1 VDYSKICFVI
11 MPFATKDV
19 AGKPVNFDA
28 IYDRIFEPAIRR
40 VNLPETG
47 NLEPRR
53 TDKDFFSGDIS
64 NEMFRYIEY
73 SRFALTDI
81 TGLNANV
88 FYELGAR
95 HRVRDSVTAIFR
107 QANAPIPF
115 DINSIKAFQYEYEP
129 ETQAETSRTLVSRVL
144 TESLV
149 QNRLDSPIRIA
160 LAAQQEQAG
169 IPEQI
174 LKDAENAI
182 RNDDFERAILLYG
195 EASRLQPTN
204 PLTRMKLGIL
214 LKDRGRWVEALREF
228 ETVVSGQPSYAE
240 AWREKGIAENKLAQ
254 EGIAAGTEPPLS
266 SPLPGEEALRRAIQ
280 LNPGDF
286 DALAS
291 LGGVLKAAHRY
302 AEAREA
308 YLMSRKASSDHPY
321 PLLNEIKLRAMLSG
335 KLELEPR
342 DRRALARAGMMREKQ
357 IAQEPPYD
365 KPWCFFDLA
374 EIRLYSGKPD
384 ESLELIRQGLINAD
398 HDWQG
403 ATFLKS
409 LEMLAP
415 LGAAIRGL
423 DPCLE
428 LLRDWQ
434 LTGNI

>member
-1 VDYSKICFVI
+1 
-11 MPFATKDV
+11 
-19 AGKPVNFDA
+19 
-28 IYDRIFEPAIRR
+28 
-40 VNLPETG
+40 
-47 NLEPRR
+47 
-53 TDKDFFSGDIS
+53 
-64 NEMFRYIEY
+64 
-73 SRFALTDI
+73 
-81 TGLNANV
+81 
-88 FYELGAR
+88 
-95 HRVRDSVTAIFR
+95 
-107 QANAPIPF
+107 
-115 DINSIKAFQYEYEP
+115 
-129 ETQAETSRTLVSRVL
+129 
-144 TESLV
+144 
-149 QNRLDSPIRIA
+149 
-160 LAAQQEQAG
+160 
-169 IPEQI
+169 
-174 LKDAENAI
+174 
-182 RNDDFERAILLYG
+182 
-195 EASRLQPTN
+195 
-204 PLTRMKLGIL
+204 
-214 LKDRGRWVEALREF
+214 
-228 ETVVSGQPSYAE
+228 VVSGQPSYAE